1 MFHARSLAALE
12 STRGLRDDALCLKP
26 AQGYG
31 SVFWIWANGLG
42 PPSGCLNRHLAA
54 LDVQGRGVA
63 SGERIPR
70 RFASRNDKGSFEV
83 RVSRFKFRVS
93 GFWFLVSGFWGRALG
108 RSFFVSVCIM
118 VRLLDFDLDIE
129 GSVMDDKP
137 TFGSRVLGELVA
149 EFLGT
154 FVLILFGI
162 GVVAMVVL
170 FPTNNAGELVHGGYT
185 NITIGW
191 GLGVTM
197 GIYVAGRISGAHLNP
212 AVTLTL
218 AVFRGFPWRKVLPY
232 SLAQTAGAFVAAA
245 LVYRNYLPAFHRIDP
260 GLEKTAGRVHYF
272 SGVLAIAAGRLSGPG
287 DRHRVVVITRLCYY
301 G

>member
-93 GFWFLVSGFWGRALG
+93 GFWFLASGFW
-108 RSFFVSVCIM
+108 
-118 VRLLDFDLDIE
+118 
-129 GSVMDDKP
+129 
-137 TFGSRVLGELVA
+137 
-149 EFLGT
+149 FLG
-154 FVLILFGI
+154 
-162 GVVAMVVL
+162 
-170 FPTNNAGELVHGGYT
+170 PRS
-185 NITIGW
+185 W
-191 GLGVTM
+191 
-197 GIYVAGRISGAHLNP
+197 
-212 AVTLTL
+212 
-218 AVFRGFPWRKVLPY
+218 AVFFCFCL
-232 SLAQTAGAFVAAA
+232 
-245 LVYRNYLPAFHRIDP
+245 
-260 GLEKTAGRVHYF
+260 
-272 SGVLAIAAGRLSGPG
+272 
-287 DRHRVVVITRLCYY
+287 YY
-301 G
+301 GAAFGLRFGHRGVSDG